1 MAQIKI
7 LDKEK
12 DYLLSVSAQGFVDGL
27 NSASIFYELLSY
39 DTLGT
44 LKERKEAKT
53 SYNNIT
59 LVSVYNY
66 LLNLVCYN
74 MYEGLSFRHHI
85 LYKKQDKKLELNSI
99 WLRISSINYLDE
111 EMQRR
116 VNPTDDI
123 FQEYEYLFTFA
134 SSWRS
139 KTLTINDKINF
150 SLRTFSIFEHSI
162 SITKQQISDDFLP
175 KMLILYQDFAD
186 NIPI

>member
-59 LVSVYNY
+59 LVGVYNY

-74 MYEGLSFRHHI
+74 MYEGLSFRHH
-85 LYKKQDKKLELNSI
+85 LTYKKQDKKLELNSI
-99 WLRISSINYLDE
+99 WLNISSINYLDE

-116 VNPTDDI
+116 VNPTGNI
-123 FQEYEYLFTFA
+123 FQEYEYLFA
-134 SSWRS
+134 YSWS
-139 KTLTINDKINF
+139 QTIKINDKINF
-150 SLRTFSIFEHSI
+150 SLRTYSIFEHSI
-162 SITKQQISDDFLP
+162 QMTKQQISDDFLP
-175 KMLILYQDFAD
+175 KMLILYQDFA
-186 NIPI
+186 NAIPI

>member
-12 DYLLSVSAQGFVDGL
+12 DYLLSVSSQEFVDGL

-59 LVSVYNY
+59 LVGVYNY

-85 LYKKQDKKLELNSI
+85 IYKKQDKKLELRCI
-99 WLRISSINYLDE
+99 WLKISSINYLDE
-111 EMQRR
+111 EIQRL
-116 VNPTDDI
+116 TSKSGDI
-123 FQEYEYLFTFA
+123 FQEYEYLFSC
-134 SSWRS
+134 SSD
-139 KTLTINDKINF
+139 TTMVVNDKINF

-175 KMLILYQDFAD
+175 KMLILYQDFAN

>member
-1 MAQIKI
+1 MAQTKI

-12 DYLLSVSAQGFVDGL
+12 DYLLSVNAQQFVDSL

-59 LVSVYNY
+59 LVGVYNY

-74 MYEGLSFRHHI
+74 MYEGLSFRHHLI
-85 LYKKQDKKLELNSI
+85 YKKQDKKLELNSI
-99 WLRISSINYLDE
+99 WLKISSINYLDE
-111 EMQRR
+111 EMQRLT
-116 VNPTDDI
+116 NKNGDI
-123 FQEYEYLFTFA
+123 FQEYKYVFA
-134 SSWRS
+134 SSWN
-139 KTLTINDKINF
+139 KAITINDKINF
-150 SLRTFSIFEHSI
+150 SLRTYSIFEHSI
-162 SITKQQISDDFLP
+162 QMTKQQISDDFLP